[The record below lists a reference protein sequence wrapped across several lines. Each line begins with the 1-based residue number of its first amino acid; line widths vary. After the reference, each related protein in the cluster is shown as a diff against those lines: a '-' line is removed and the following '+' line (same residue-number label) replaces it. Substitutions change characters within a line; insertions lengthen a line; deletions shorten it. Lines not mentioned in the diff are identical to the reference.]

1 MKEKLSQR
9 LLDMRISTAKSRRS
23 FNELLEEL
31 ETSVILP
38 NAVSLDAP
46 SYKIFKQNNR
56 LFIRLFNPGMTRI
69 RETSLAFQR
78 ANLLGYL
85 NYVDKYQN
93 YADFEI
99 YFRRY

>member
-9 LLDMRISTAKSRRS
+9 LLDMRISTTRSRRS
-23 FNELLEEL
+23 FNDLLEEL
-31 ETSVILP
+31 ETSIILSKAVGL
-38 NAVSLDAP
+38 NAP
-46 SYKIFKQNNR
+46 PYKIFKRNNK

-78 ANLLGYL
+78 AGLLGYL
-85 NYVDKYQN
+85 KCVDKYQE